1 MFNTFLLSNKC
12 GLKEMILLINRPEI
26 PFDFYLEENQD
37 LLFWLVSYC
46 QQNNASCK
54 PYHKAF
60 KPRLW
65 SYIDFLCFMIKMF
78 LLSESG

>member
-54 PYHKAF
+54 PYHKEF
-60 KPRLW
+60 KPRLG